1 MIPLLAALLLAIG
14 TLAPAD
20 ARNSAGIELARA
32 RAILGTAIET
42 RPNDPRTWL
51 RRAEFLVATGDF
63 WAAIDDATQAIDID
77 PTRIA
82 GFALRASLW
91 RRINVPDMA
100 IADLE
105 RALEI
110 EPDSLGLRAQLA
122 RLRAA
127 AAPTPT
133 ALSAAALDLQAVMPG
148 AGAARSQLVA
158 FDIVTTQAAQSR
170 RPRSLLPDLPAEPMT
185 ARSSRPDSD
194 ASALDALTLA
204 AAQPTRPRRL
214 FPEAQAPT
222 PAAALDNGTAA
233 AGRPSAPMPPRPLVP
248 QQIVALP
255 AAPRHIAPSEM
266 ARLAAIAPSAAP
278 AVPPVMP
285 EPATPLRISNAPPP
299 RIFRGSQIPTE
310 LEMRAGLPRETPAR
324 SGIGGPFTPL
334 RDAAPPAK
342 AGTARATFQRPPAR
356 RRLARVASFDATPV
370 DAMREQL
377 VPAPTLAVT
386 RETLP

>member
-1 MIPLLAALLLAIG
+1 MIPLLAALLFAAG
-14 TLAPAD
+14 TFAPAD

-42 RPNDPRTWL
+42 RPSDPRSWL
-51 RRAEFLVATGDF
+51 RRAEFHAATGDY

-91 RRINVPDMA
+91 RRIDVPDMA

-122 RLRAA
+122 RLRDA
-127 AAPTPT
+127 AAPT
-133 ALSAAALDLQAVMPG
+133 ALSVAALDMQAVLPG
-148 AGAARSQLVA
+148 AGAARAQLVA
-158 FDIVTTQAAQSR
+158 FDIVTTQAAQPR
-170 RPRSLLPDLPAEPMT
+170 HPRSLLPEPMT
-185 ARSSRPDSD
+185 ARATRPGSD
-194 ASALDALTLA
+194 ADALDALTLA
-204 AAQPTRPRRL
+204 AAQPPRPRRL
-214 FPEAQAPT
+214 IPDLPK
-222 PAAALDNGTAA
+222 
-233 AGRPSAPMPPRPLVP
+233 
-248 QQIVALP
+248 ALP
-255 AAPRHIAPSEM
+255 ATPRNIAPSEP
-266 ARLAAIAPSAAP
+266 ARLAAIAPAAAP
-278 AVPPVMP
+278 ATPPVMP
-285 EPATPLRISNAPPP
+285 EPAAPLRISNAPPP
-299 RIFRGSQIPTE
+299 RIFRGSQIPTA
-310 LEMRAGLPRETPAR
+310 LAMRAGLPREAPAR

-342 AGTARATFQRPPAR
+342 ASTARATLQRPPVR
-356 RRLARVASFDATPV
+356 RRPARVASFDATPV
-370 DAMREQL
+370 DAMRELL